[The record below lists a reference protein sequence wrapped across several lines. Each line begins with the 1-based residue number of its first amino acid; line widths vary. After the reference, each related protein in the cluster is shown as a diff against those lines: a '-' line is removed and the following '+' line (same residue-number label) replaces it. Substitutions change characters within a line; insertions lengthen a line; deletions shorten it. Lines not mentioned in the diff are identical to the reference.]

1 MTREDLFLA
10 IGEVEGSR
18 LARTELT
25 VQEPSDVSTKEEP
38 VMKKKRVSVGRLL
51 RNVAAAVLLI
61 FTLATTA
68 YAVVGYVIFG
78 SPQEMLTSVFGDNT
92 GFDHSD
98 GDIRPYEDGINVI
111 IEPTYDRVPAD
122 EEVVAQ
128 EAAPLVNP
136 VGQSIS
142 WEGHTLTVDANLY
155 DSVTKCGLLTYTL
168 ENPEGVDYSLQS
180 TGEVWFPGGEIVS
193 FGQYGYSYII
203 QDKSTDT
210 KLTATFYYQLRNEAD
225 TDLEISFQQW
235 AAISLEEYKQL
246 LADTKA
252 QLKQE
257 VSEEEVIEYV
267 KQRMGEDYAKL
278 EAELSRESI
287 IEQGYDGLVYEK
299 LGVLEE
305 DNQFVCPDKI
315 TIPAVSSGEM
325 TNITLGDGAVTLS
338 PIAIT
343 VKVEEIENFP
353 NSSIDLTKIVFKDGT
368 EYVVKD
374 GYTLN
379 HVFAV
384 ADSKTEETTF
394 MFNRIIDVEEVVSVI
409 VDGDIELTVD
419 GT

>member
-10 IGEVEGSR
+10 IGQVEESR
-18 LARTELT
+18 LMRSELA
-25 VQEPSDVSTKEEP
+25 VQESSAVSTKEEP
-38 VMKKKRVSVGRLL
+38 VVKKKRIRVGRLL
-51 RNVAAAVLLI
+51 RNTVAAVIIMSMLGV
-61 FTLATTA
+61 TA
-68 YAVVGYVIFG
+68 YAVGGFIIFD
-78 SPQEMLTSVFGDNT
+78 SPAEMLSTVFGDQT
-92 GFDHSD
+92 GYDHSD
-98 GDIRPYEDGINVI
+98 GSVTPCEDGVNVI
-111 IEPTYDRVPAD
+111 IEPTFDRVPAD
-122 EEVVAQ
+122 EQVVEE
-128 EAAPLVNP
+128 EAAPLVNV

-142 WEGHTLTVDANLY
+142 WEGYTLTIDANLY

-180 TGEVWFPGGEIVS
+180 TGEVWFPDGEIVS

-203 QDKSTDT
+203 KDKSTDT

-235 AAISLEEYKQL
+235 AAITLDEYKQL

-257 VSEEEVIEYV
+257 ISEEEVIAYV
-267 KQRMGEDYAKL
+267 KQRMGEDFAKM

-287 IEQGYDGLVYEK
+287 IEQGYDGLVYEE
-299 LGVLEE
+299 LGLLEE
-305 DNQFVCPDKI
+305 DNQFICPEKI
-315 TIPAVSSGEM
+315 TIPVASSGEM

-353 NSSIDLTKIVFKDGT
+353 RSFIDLTKIRFTDGT

-374 GYTLN
+374 GYTVN
-379 HVFAV
+379 YVFAV
-384 ADSKTEETTF
+384 ADSETEETTF
-394 MFNRIIDVEEVVSVI
+394 MFNRIIDVEEVTSVI
-409 VDGDIELTVD
+409 VDGNIELTVD
-419 GT
+419 